1 VERGCHSVHRQC
13 LNGHASDLIHMH
25 SLGQKTA
32 ALDQKTNTERA
43 T

>member
-1 VERGCHSVHRQC
+1 
-13 LNGHASDLIHMH
+13 LIHIH